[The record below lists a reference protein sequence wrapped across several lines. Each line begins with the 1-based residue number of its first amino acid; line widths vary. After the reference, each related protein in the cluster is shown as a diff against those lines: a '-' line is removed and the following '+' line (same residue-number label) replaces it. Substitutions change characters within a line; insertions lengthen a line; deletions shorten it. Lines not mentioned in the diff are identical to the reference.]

1 MKTKSLE
8 KRDENASIFTLP
20 TKKQNS
26 QKKNV
31 YNFFE
36 VVFWPK
42 KKMDDFSKKLNWNE
56 KVHKIRSGFS
66 PKHDL
71 PVSISKFALCFFR
84 LYFMPKTLILE
95 YL

>member
-8 KRDENASIFTLP
+8 KRDENANIFTLP

-42 KKMDDFSKKLNWNE
+42 KKMYDFSKKLN
-56 KVHKIRSGFS
+56 
-66 PKHDL
+66 
-71 PVSISKFALCFFR
+71 
-84 LYFMPKTLILE
+84 
-95 YL
+95 